1 MNISYYDS
9 LAGQANQ
16 IQSNKFRESVEDQ
29 RQKEEEEKERKDNI
43 VSSVAPFSEEMIR
56 HGGLGLVQ
64 KGLEEAGLKGTAGI
78 VKILRKPPKEIAQQ
92 LYKKA
97 TQKVGQALQDG
108 ADQGIS
114 NLRNRISQG
123 GVKSGDAANTSAST
137 EGQANFDSGGNGGI
151 TSQGG
156 SQPVTSDVDQTPL
169 QSKRFQPSQAS
180 DQPIT
185 QPKATPQSSSGA
197 SDLSTNPNSSL
208 DTSTQFTKQVQTPA
222 PDTTVQPSKPNADTE
237 FGDDTLQQPR
247 RLTVDVASGKPQG
260 ATPSVD
266 QQATKT
272 LQGQVDNIK
281 PSTAQ
286 GSASAQAKISGE
298 PTPDEPAP
306 TGEGA
311 STASKVSDGLD
322 TTMETLAE
330 TGEAENPVGLLVEA
344 GLGIASLFA
353 SIFGSKV
360 HHNAPVKPSI
370 INPSVGF
377 GLNPN

>member
-1 MNISYYDS
+1 MNSSYYDN

-16 IQSNKFRESVEDQ
+16 IQANKYREAVEDE
-29 RQKEEEEKERKDNI
+29 RQKEDEEKEQKDNI

-123 GVKSGDAANTSAST
+123 GVKSADAANTSAST

-151 TSQGG
+151 TSQAG
-156 SQPVTSDVDQTPL
+156 SKPVTSDIDQTPL
-169 QSKRFQPSQAS
+169 QGKRFQPSQAS

-208 DTSTQFTKQVQTPA
+208 DTSTQFTKQQQVQA
-222 PDTTVQPSKPNADTE
+222 PDTTVQAAKPNADTE

-266 QQATKT
+266 EQATKT

-286 GSASAQAKISGE
+286 GSNSAQAKISGE
-298 PTPDEPAP
+298 PTPDEPTP
-306 TGEGA
+306 SGEGA

-353 SIFGSKV
+353 SLFGSKV
-360 HHNAPVKPSI
+360 HHNNPVQQKI